1 MHPDDPFVLSLAGRT
16 LGDPLDR
23 VRRYCGLPYSGGAPE
38 TWAYRYFDLVD
49 SDPNGVISVDV
60 LAAGALHAGL
70 SRDDLDRFWDNRS
83 TLDDWLS
90 ALPLDVALAD
100 ASAGIVDH
108 LATLGLL
115 ADGAFG
121 LSISLTSKVLHRKR
135 PLLIPLIDREIIDWY
150 RPVTGERR
158 AATAWEPLI
167 RSLQHDLAVNAD
179 VLGKIATQLDVELG
193 HRLSDVRI
201 VDIAIWMG
209 GQR

>member
-1 MHPDDPFVLSLAGRT
+1 MNPDDPFVLSLAGRT
-16 LGDPLDR
+16 LEQPLDR
-23 VRRYCGLPYSGGAPE
+23 VRRYCGLPYSGGGPE

-49 SDPNGVISVDV
+49 SDPSRVDSVDV

-70 SRDDLDRFWDNRS
+70 SRDDLDRFWDHRS

-90 ALPLDVALAD
+90 VLPLDLALAD
-100 ASAGIVDH
+100 APGAIVDH
-108 LATLGLL
+108 LAGLPSL
-115 ADGAFG
+115 ADGEFAS
-121 LSISLTSKVLHRKR
+121 SISLTSKVLHRKR

-158 AATAWEPLI
+158 AATAWEPLVHAV
-167 RSLQHDLAVNAD
+167 QHDLALNAD
-179 VLGKIATQLDVELG
+179 VLAKIAAQLDVELE

-209 GQR
+209 GQK